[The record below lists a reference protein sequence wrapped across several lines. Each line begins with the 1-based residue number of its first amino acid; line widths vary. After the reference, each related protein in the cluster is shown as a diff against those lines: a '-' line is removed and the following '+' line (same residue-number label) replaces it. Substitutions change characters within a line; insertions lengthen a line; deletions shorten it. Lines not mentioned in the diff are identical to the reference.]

1 MEIETKTTT
10 LCEKIECGFTNTYF
24 GLSQMISY
32 LSIILFNSNTGMNES
47 DDCLYNT
54 IQKFVRNNNF
64 DEEEKRFTRFK
75 GLMTYML
82 NRNPISITRF
92 YLKFY
97 ELYNF
102 DKFKEFITIMSKVKT
117 TGNKEQNIPLEYE
130 IIKNLV
136 VENQSSILSYINMA
150 IHDTREIVN
159 FMNMI
164 TYTLTNKYIE
174 ISVLNKYTQNE
185 NTLGY
190 LLCIDK
196 HIIPLYRCKAIYT
209 YIDWGIIFNKTNFN
223 EIITKYEPT
232 KYNYRINFC
241 EDGMIYAVDKPDKNI
256 YNSLP
261 RIDRILEISNSD
273 NLFLEPPQTNRY
285 VSIGYNNPRNINIED
300 NYYIITFDYQLA
312 NYADQ
317 YNINSNNYWDIYNI
331 YSMLASNDNSI
342 IFGYVKQMF
351 KYIDSIETTKLDTTI
366 KKDYDNYIQQLTS
379 SSKYDFSKTNKSII
393 FIRNIIGCI
402 LRESFRLISYK
413 SIDYDIAET
422 IFIRVPRT
430 GVENNKY
437 ASHREISEIP
447 DLFIHLCYLMYLY
460 SFRKN
465 EVTIFY
471 DNPAYIVLMREMFMS
486 KNLDIRRIDA
496 DICLMRYRYTKTPDE
511 KELAKTNIL
520 KYKSVLCKFPR
531 ANKLV
536 KDVFLPVFGESF
548 TTAWQSNP

>member
-1 MEIETKTTT
+1 
-10 LCEKIECGFTNTYF
+10 
-24 GLSQMISY
+24 
-32 LSIILFNSNTGMNES
+32 
-47 DDCLYNT
+47 
-54 IQKFVRNNNF
+54 
-64 DEEEKRFTRFK
+64 
-75 GLMTYML
+75 
-82 NRNPISITRF
+82 
-92 YLKFY
+92 
-97 ELYNF
+97 
-102 DKFKEFITIMSKVKT
+102 
-117 TGNKEQNIPLEYE
+117 
-130 IIKNLV
+130 
-136 VENQSSILSYINMA
+136 
-150 IHDTREIVN
+150 
-159 FMNMI
+159 
-164 TYTLTNKYIE
+164 
-174 ISVLNKYTQNE
+174 
-185 NTLGY
+185 
-190 LLCIDK
+190 
-196 HIIPLYRCKAIYT
+196 
-209 YIDWGIIFNKTNFN
+209 
-223 EIITKYEPT
+223 
-232 KYNYRINFC
+232 
-241 EDGMIYAVDKPDKNI
+241 MIYAVDKPDKNI

-520 KYKSVLCKFPR
+520 KYNFILISYKPASICFFQSILHKF
-531 ANKLV
+531 KV
-536 KDVFLPVFGESF
+536 
-548 TTAWQSNP
+548 